1 MGNLREFMLKKGNT
15 KRSSP
20 PAGAKGNGHKL
31 PTLSLQS
38 IATQSHKSRKL
49 DEELTTQDCILT
61 FVVVRKNRSA
71 EKGNLN

>member
-1 MGNLREFMLKKGNT
+1 MEIHGQFMIIYVEKKT
-15 KRSSP
+15 RIF
-20 PAGAKGNGHKL
+20 
-31 PTLSLQS
+31 TLSLQS

>member
-1 MGNLREFMLKKGNT
+1 MVLLN
-15 KRSSP
+15 
-20 PAGAKGNGHKL
+20 
-31 PTLSLQS
+31 TLSLQS

>member
-1 MGNLREFMLKKGNT
+1 MGGDLKK
-15 KRSSP
+15 RD
-20 PAGAKGNGHKL
+20 
-31 PTLSLQS
+31 TLSLQC

>member
-1 MGNLREFMLKKGNT
+1 MDNLWQFMSKEKNT
-15 KRSSP
+15 NCHELS
-20 PAGAKGNGHKL
+20 
-31 PTLSLQS
+31 TLSLQC

>member
-1 MGNLREFMLKKGNT
+1 MKYPWIRDEIF
-15 KRSSP
+15 
-20 PAGAKGNGHKL
+20 
-31 PTLSLQS
+31 TLSLQS